1 MKNRFI
7 TYLLLF
13 LLLTSGKAL
22 FAQGA
27 QMIEAKFTT
36 KRTSVYRNETIEIT
50 LDIRSTGVSIGRNLQ
65 LGNMPP
71 DNQLVQ
77 IGAFN
82 DHGATKKE
90 TNGILVETR
99 KFTGKFRPLVT
110 GTIIIK
116 PRINLTILTKKR
128 SFFGTVTHQS
138 PRTLQMNPLNLSVR
152 SVPESMRPPD
162 YENAVGKFSFD
173 VKVSPS
179 DIMVGDLIN
188 ISTVIRGDGYLDDIS
203 PIGIVSTHLF
213 KAYDSKAI
221 KQDTV
226 MRSFVQTVVVL
237 STNATAIPKLSF
249 SYFDPETASYKR
261 ATRGP
266 FPLSFHAEKN
276 IKIKQFTP
284 EADPNKPHPDNE
296 TAGIAKVRITSQLR
310 QNITTGTVIEEEP
323 IRFAPSYSA
332 LITAEPPLDAQ
343 VRILNSYQEWRKIE
357 YKRNRGWIPHS
368 ALSEKTE

>member
-1 MKNRFI
+1 MKNRFV
-7 TYLLLF
+7 TYILLF
-13 LLLTSGKAL
+13 LMLTSGKTL

-27 QMIEAKFTT
+27 QMIKAEFTT

-50 LDIRSTGVSIGRNLQ
+50 LDIRSTGVSIGRNIQ
-65 LGNMPP
+65 LGNMPS
-71 DNQLVQ
+71 DNQLLQ
-77 IGAFN
+77 IGAFD

-110 GTIIIK
+110 GTIVIQ
-116 PRINLTILTKKR
+116 PRINLTILTKRR

-138 PRTLQMNPLNLSVR
+138 PRTLQMKPLNLSVR
-152 SVPESMRPPD
+152 SVQESMRPPD
-162 YENAVGKFSFD
+162 YENAVGKFTFD

-188 ISTVIRGDGYLDDIS
+188 ISTVISGDGYLDEVS
-203 PIGIVSTHLF
+203 PIGISSTYLF

-221 KQDTV
+221 KQDTA

-237 STNATAIPKLSF
+237 STNATEIPKLSF
-249 SYFDPETASYKR
+249 SYFDTETTSYKT

-266 FPLSFHAEKN
+266 FPLSFHAAKN

-284 EADPNKPHPDNE
+284 ESTLNNAHSDNE
-296 TAGIAKVRITSQLR
+296 TAGTAKARITSQLR
-310 QNITTGTVIEEEP
+310 QKITTGTIIEEEP

-332 LITAEPPLDAQ
+332 LITDEPPLDAQ

-357 YKRNRGWIPHS
+357 YKHNRGWIPHS
-368 ALSEKTE
+368 ALSEEIE